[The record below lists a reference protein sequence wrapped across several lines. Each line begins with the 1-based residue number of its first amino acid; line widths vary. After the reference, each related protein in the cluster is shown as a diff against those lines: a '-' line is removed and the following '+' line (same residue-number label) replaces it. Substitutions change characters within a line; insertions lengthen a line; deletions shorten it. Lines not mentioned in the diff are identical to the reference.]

1 VKAESGNKG
10 AAELA
15 KTTHNS
21 KKSSPVEVLESA
33 VAARRRSQTELSDVG
48 KLLADKSARQL
59 ALETTGD
66 LHDAAV
72 LAEIG
77 RLQIFTGLLPRR
89 IAVKQEEDVK
99 AERSLIQA
107 TNQFIQEHLGPR
119 VRRLAARTREMV
131 EDELSSHFQ
140 DAAARIIAVSQSE
153 RVRSIE
159 RLAWA
164 ASVDPERGAIAH
176 AEGAIKAWAELQAK
190 AESENQAN
198 RNGEFTAR
206 GGCAAERAISPSR
219 P

>member
-1 VKAESGNKG
+1 MKKRSKSGNKLKANAKSVKAPSG
-10 AAELA
+10 KKSPAEIA
-15 KTTHNS
+15 KSTHNT

-33 VAARRRSQTELSDVG
+33 LAARRRSQTELSDAG
-48 KLLADKSARQL
+48 KLLADKSVRQM
-59 ALETTGD
+59 ALETTGN

-89 IAVKQEEDVK
+89 IAAKEEEDVK

-131 EDELSSHFQ
+131 EHELSSHFQ

-164 ASVDPERGAIAH
+164 ASLDPERGAIAH
-176 AEGAIKAWAELQAK
+176 AEGAIRAWAGLQAK
-190 AESENQAN
+190 AESE
-198 RNGEFTAR
+198 
-206 GGCAAERAISPSR
+206 S
-219 P
+219 

>member
-1 VKAESGNKG
+1 MKKRSKSGNKESKPKAKSG
-10 AAELA
+10 HQVRAAIA
-15 KTTHNS
+15 KTILNTR
-21 KKSSPVEVLESA
+21 KSSPVEILESA
-33 VAARRRSQTELSDVG
+33 LAARRRSQTELSGVG

-66 LHDAAV
+66 LHDATV
-72 LAEIG
+72 LTEIG

-89 IAVKQEEDVK
+89 IAAKEEEDVN

-107 TNQFIQEHLGPR
+107 TNQFIQEHLGPQ

-131 EDELSSHFQ
+131 EHELSSHFQ

-164 ASVDPERGAIAH
+164 ASLDPEHGAIAH
-176 AEGAIKAWAELQAK
+176 AEGAIRAWAGLQAK
-190 AESENQAN
+190 TESE
-198 RNGEFTAR
+198 
-206 GGCAAERAISPSR
+206 S
-219 P
+219 

>member
-1 VKAESGNKG
+1 MKKRSKSGNKLKANAKSVKAPSG
-10 AAELA
+10 KKSPAEIA
-15 KTTHNS
+15 KSTHNT

-33 VAARRRSQTELSDVG
+33 LAARRRSQTELSDAG
-48 KLLADKSARQL
+48 KLLADKSVRQM
-59 ALETTGD
+59 ALETTGN

-89 IAVKQEEDVK
+89 IAAKEEEDVK

-131 EDELSSHFQ
+131 EHELSSHFQ

-164 ASVDPERGAIAH
+164 ASLDPERGAIAH
-176 AEGAIKAWAELQAK
+176 AEGAIRAWAGLQAK
-190 AESENQAN
+190 TESE
-198 RNGEFTAR
+198 
-206 GGCAAERAISPSR
+206 S
-219 P
+219 

>member
-1 VKAESGNKG
+1 MKKRSKSGNKLKANAKSVKAPSG
-10 AAELA
+10 KKSPAEIA
-15 KTTHNS
+15 KSTHNT

-33 VAARRRSQTELSDVG
+33 LAARRRSQTELSDVA

-89 IAVKQEEDVK
+89 IAVQEEEDMK

-131 EDELSSHFQ
+131 EHELSSHFQ

-159 RLAWA
+159 ALAWT

-176 AEGAIKAWAELQAK
+176 AEGAIRAWAGLQAK
-190 AESENQAN
+190 TESE
-198 RNGEFTAR
+198 
-206 GGCAAERAISPSR
+206 S
-219 P
+219 